1 MQSSEFSDRL
11 FLVMRDEISCEEVF
25 EADVAA
31 IQLEEQAEFNAVCD
45 EWQNEAI
52 LTQDA
57 EKESE
62 KKVKKV
68 LDYTR

>member
-1 MQSSEFSDRL
+1 
-11 FLVMRDEISCEEVF
+11 MRDMISCEEVF
-25 EADVAA
+25 EADPQAR
-31 IQLEEQAEFNAVCD
+31 AEFDVVCD

-68 LDYTR
+68 LDFTR